1 MKKYYI
7 ELPYVAVLK
16 VEVNAETEEEA
27 LEKLVEADKEEIF
40 RGKIDDI
47 LYIGEDWNYHEQ
59 VTQRNVSNSNQYDM
73 FVEEI
78 EREDEDK

>member
-7 ELPYVAVLK
+7 ELPYIGVLK

-40 RGKIDDI
+40 KGKIDDI
-47 LYIGEDWNYHEQ
+47 SYIDEDSNYHEQ
-59 VTQRNVSNSNQYDM
+59 VTQGNISYAVQYDM
-73 FVEEI
+73 FIEEVEE
-78 EREDEDK
+78 DK